1 VSDHRRRPEHPATRD
16 GREPVRGPANRACF
30 HCMDVDP
37 NRRSP
42 PCVLVIFG
50 ASGDLTARK
59 LLPALA
65 RLAGRG
71 ALPPEV
77 ALIGVARTPMTDQE
91 FADRC
96 RRTVPDEGQ
105 ARWRELTAAARYVSG
120 DYDDPTTY
128 QRLAEVLAECDR
140 RHGTAG
146 NRVYYFATPPR
157 LFGPIAVTLGK
168 AGLSVPAGDSF
179 IRAVIEKPFG
189 WDETSA
195 RELYADLSSAF
206 VEDQIFRIDH
216 YLAKET
222 VQNLLALRF
231 ANSIFEPIWNRTWV
245 DNVQITVAE
254 TLGVGERGA
263 FYETTGAMRDIV
275 QNHVL
280 QVLSLFLMEPPTSF
294 HPEAI
299 RDEKVKLLRAIRP
312 LEEEAEIAA
321 DAVRGQYTR
330 GGTRDDLMA
339 GYRDEPDVD
348 PLSATET
355 FVAMRL
361 EVQNWR
367 WTGVPVYVRT
377 GKRLPAR
384 VTEVAIEFH
393 RPPQLPLFPGTAEGL
408 EPDALIVRVQP
419 DEGLSLRFG
428 AKVPGHAFRV
438 QKASMDFSYASFE
451 EQSPDAYERVLLDA
465 LIGDPT
471 LFIRADEVGR
481 SWRIVDPVMQYWA
494 HDGRPIPLYQAATWG
509 PPEAAALIARDGRSW
524 RPTGRR
530 GGAQH

>member
-1 VSDHRRRPEHPATRD
+1 MLRRMNVEAD
-16 GREPVRGPANRACF
+16 
-30 HCMDVDP
+30 
-37 NRRSP
+37 RRSP

-59 LLPALA
+59 LLPALE
-65 RLAGRG
+65 RLAGYG
-71 ALPPEV
+71 ALPSEV
-77 ALIGVARTPMTDQE
+77 ALVGVARTPMTDTE
-91 FADRC
+91 FGSLC
-96 RRTVPDEGQ
+96 RRTVGGSDHP
-105 ARWRELTAAARYVSG
+105 RWKELATSARYVHG
-120 DYDDPTTY
+120 GYDDPATY
-128 QRLAEVLAECDR
+128 QRLSEVMAECDDQL
-140 RHGTAG
+140 GTAG
-146 NRVYYFATPPR
+146 NRVYYLATPPR
-157 LFGPIAVTLGK
+157 LFGPIATSLGK
-168 AGLSVPAGDSF
+168 AGLSVPDGDGF
-179 IRAVIEKPFG
+179 VRAVVEKPFG
-189 WDETSA
+189 WDEVSA
-195 RELYADLSSAF
+195 RELYGELSSAF
-206 VEDQIFRIDH
+206 TEEQIFRIDH

-254 TLGVGERGA
+254 TLGVGERGG

-294 HPEAI
+294 HAEAI
-299 RDEKVKLLRAIRP
+299 RDEKVKLLRAIQP
-312 LEEEAEIAA
+312 LDDEAEIAA
-321 DAVRGQYTR
+321 NAVRAQYTR
-330 GGTRDDLMA
+330 GGTREDLMP
-339 GYRDEPDVD
+339 GYRDEPGVD

-384 VTEVAIEFH
+384 VTEVAMEFR

-419 DEGLSLRFG
+419 DEGLTLRFG

-438 QKASMDFSYASFE
+438 QKASMDFSYESFD
-451 EQSPDAYERVLLDA
+451 EQSPDAYERVILDA

-481 SWRIVDPVMQYWA
+481 SWRIVDPVMRYWA
-494 HDGRPIPLYQAATWG
+494 GDRRPIPLYQAATWG
-509 PPEAAALIARDGRSW
+509 PPEADALIARDGRRW
-524 RPTGRR
+524 RHST
-530 GGAQH
+530 

>member
-1 VSDHRRRPEHPATRD
+1 M
-16 GREPVRGPANRACF
+16 N
-30 HCMDVDP
+30 VDAD
-37 NRRSP
+37 RRSP

-59 LLPALA
+59 LLPALE
-65 RLAGRG
+65 RLAGYG

-77 ALIGVARTPMTDQE
+77 ALVGVARTPMADAE
-91 FADRC
+91 FGNLCGRSVSGEDNL
-96 RRTVPDEGQ
+96 
-105 ARWRELTAAARYVSG
+105 RWKDLTSAARYVHG
-120 DYDDPTTY
+120 DYDDPATY
-128 QRLAEVLAECDR
+128 QRLAEVLADCDQ

-157 LFGPIAVTLGK
+157 LFGPIAKSLGK
-168 AGLSVPAGDSF
+168 AGLSVPAGDSSV
-179 IRAVIEKPFG
+179 RAVVEKPFG
-189 WDETSA
+189 WDEASA

-206 VEDQIFRIDH
+206 VEEQIFRIDH

-231 ANSIFEPIWNRTWV
+231 ANSVFEPIWNRTWV

-254 TLGVGERGA
+254 TLGVGERGG

-294 HPEAI
+294 HAEAI

-312 LEEEAEIAA
+312 LDEEADIAA
-321 DAVRGQYTR
+321 HAVRGQYTR
-330 GGTRDDLMA
+330 GGTREDLMP
-339 GYRDEPDVD
+339 GYREEPGVD

-367 WTGVPVYVRT
+367 WTGVPIYVRT
-377 GKRLPAR
+377 GKRLPVR
-384 VTEVAIEFH
+384 LTEVAMEFR
-393 RPPQLPLFPGTAEGL
+393 RPPQLPLFPGTAERL

-438 QKASMDFSYASFE
+438 QKASMDFSYESFE
-451 EQSPDAYERVLLDA
+451 EQSPDAYERVILDA

-481 SWRIVDPVMQYWA
+481 SWRIVDPVMRFWTTDEQ
-494 HDGRPIPLYQAATWG
+494 PIPLYQASTWG
-509 PPEAAALIARDGRSW
+509 PSEANALIARDGRSW
-524 RPTGRR
+524 RHST
-530 GGAQH
+530 

>member
-1 VSDHRRRPEHPATRD
+1 M
-16 GREPVRGPANRACF
+16 N
-30 HCMDVDP
+30 VDAD
-37 NRRSP
+37 RRSP

-59 LLPALA
+59 LLPALE
-65 RLAGRG
+65 RLAGYG

-77 ALIGVARTPMTDQE
+77 ALVGVARTPMADAE
-91 FADRC
+91 FGNLCC
-96 RRTVPDEGQ
+96 RSVSGGDNQ
-105 ARWRELTAAARYVSG
+105 RWKDLTSAARYVHG
-120 DYDDPTTY
+120 DYDDPATY
-128 QRLAEVLAECDR
+128 QGLAEVLADCDQ

-157 LFGPIAVTLGK
+157 LFGPIAMSLGK
-168 AGLSVPAGDSF
+168 AGLSVPAGDSSV
-179 IRAVIEKPFG
+179 RAVVEKPFG
-189 WDETSA
+189 WDEISA

-231 ANSIFEPIWNRTWV
+231 ANSVFEPIWNRTWV

-254 TLGVGERGA
+254 TLGVGERGG

-294 HPEAI
+294 HAEAI
-299 RDEKVKLLRAIRP
+299 RDEKVKLLRAIQP
-312 LEEEAEIAA
+312 LDQEADIAA
-321 DAVRGQYTR
+321 HAVRGQYTR
-330 GGTRDDLMA
+330 GGTREDLMP
-339 GYRDEPDVD
+339 GYREEPGVD

-367 WTGVPVYVRT
+367 WTGVPIYVRT

-384 VTEVAIEFH
+384 LTEVAMEFR
-393 RPPQLPLFPGTAEGL
+393 RPPQLPLFPGTAERL

-438 QKASMDFSYASFE
+438 QKASMDFSYESFD
-451 EQSPDAYERVLLDA
+451 EQSPDAYERVILDA

-471 LFIRADEVGR
+471 LFIRADEVAR
-481 SWRIVDPVMQYWA
+481 SWRIVDPVMQFWA
-494 HDGRPIPLYQAATWG
+494 ADQRPIPLYQAATWG
-509 PPEAAALIARDGRSW
+509 PSEASALIARDGRSW
-524 RPTGRR
+524 RHST
-530 GGAQH
+530 

>member
-1 VSDHRRRPEHPATRD
+1 MTTELD
-16 GREPVRGPANRACF
+16 
-30 HCMDVDP
+30 
-37 NRRSP
+37 RRSP
-42 PCVLVIFG
+42 ACVLVIFG

-59 LLPALA
+59 LLPALE
-65 RLAGRG
+65 RLAAYG

-77 ALIGVARTPMTDQE
+77 ALVGVARTQMTDEE
-91 FADRC
+91 FGDLC
-96 RRTVPDEGQ
+96 RRSVAGDGNR
-105 ARWRELTAAARYVSG
+105 RWEELAAGARYVHG
-120 DYDDPTTY
+120 GYDDPATY
-128 QRLAEVLAECDR
+128 ARLAEVLAECDR

-146 NRVYYFATPPR
+146 NRVYYFSTPPR
-157 LFGPIAVTLGK
+157 LFGPIAVSLGK
-168 AGLSVPAGDSF
+168 AGLSTPDGDSF
-179 IRAVIEKPFG
+179 VRVVVEKPFG
-189 WDETSA
+189 WDEDSA

-206 VEDQIFRIDH
+206 VEEQIFRIDH

-254 TLGVGERGA
+254 TLGVGERGG

-312 LEEEAEIAA
+312 LDEEPEIAA
-321 DAVRGQYTR
+321 NAVRGQYSR
-330 GGTRDDLMA
+330 GGTREELMP
-339 GYRDEPDVD
+339 GYREEPGVD
-348 PLSATET
+348 PLSSTET
-355 FVAMRL
+355 FIGLRL
-361 EVQNWR
+361 DIANWR
-367 WTGVPVYVRT
+367 WAGVPVYVRT

-384 VTEVAIEFH
+384 VTEVAMEFR
-393 RPPQLPLFPGTAEGL
+393 RPPQLPLFPGTSGDL
-408 EPDALIVRVQP
+408 EPDALVVRVQP
-419 DEGLSLRFG
+419 DEGLSLVFG

-438 QKASMDFSYASFE
+438 QKASMDFSYESFA
-451 EQSPDAYERVLLDA
+451 EQSPEAYERVILDA

-481 SWRIVDPVMQYWA
+481 SWRIVDPVLQYWNQ
-494 HDGRPIPLYQAATWG
+494 DPRPIPLYQAATWG
-509 PPEAAALIARDGRSW
+509 PTEATELIARDGRSW
-524 RPTGRR
+524 RHR
-530 GGAQH
+530 

>member
-1 VSDHRRRPEHPATRD
+1 MT
-16 GREPVRGPANRACF
+16 
-30 HCMDVDP
+30 VDAD
-37 NRRSP
+37 RRSP

-65 RLAGRG
+65 RLASYG

-77 ALIGVARTPMTDQE
+77 ALVGLARTPMTDDE
-91 FADRC
+91 FGDLC
-96 RRTVPDEGQ
+96 RRSVSGDGDE
-105 ARWRELTAAARYVSG
+105 RWKALTAAARYVHG
-120 DYDDPTTY
+120 GYDDPGTY
-128 QRLAEVLAECDR
+128 QRLAEVMTECDH

-157 LFGPIAVTLGK
+157 LFGPIAVSLGK
-168 AGLSVPAGDSF
+168 AGLAVPDGDGF
-179 IRAVIEKPFG
+179 VRAVIEKPFG
-189 WDETSA
+189 WDEVSA
-195 RELYADLSSAF
+195 KDLYADLSSGF
-206 VEDQIFRIDH
+206 VEEQIFRIDH

-254 TLGVGERGA
+254 TLGVGDRGG

-294 HPEAI
+294 HAEAI

-312 LEEEAEIAA
+312 LDEEAEIAA
-321 DAVRGQYTR
+321 YAVRGQYTR
-330 GGTRDDLMA
+330 GGTREDLMP
-339 GYRDEPDVD
+339 GYRDEPGVD

-367 WTGVPVYVRT
+367 WTGVPIYVRT

-384 VTEVAIEFH
+384 LTEVAMEFR

-438 QKASMDFSYASFE
+438 QKASMDFSYESFE
-451 EQSPDAYERVLLDA
+451 EQSPDAYERVILDA

-481 SWRIVDPVMQYWA
+481 SWRIVDPVMHYWSG
-494 HDGRPIPLYQAATWG
+494 DRRPIPLYQAATWG
-509 PPEAAALIARDGRSW
+509 PPEADLLIARDGRSW
-524 RPTGRR
+524 RHST
-530 GGAQH
+530 

>member
-1 VSDHRRRPEHPATRD
+1 M
-16 GREPVRGPANRACF
+16 N
-30 HCMDVDP
+30 VDAD
-37 NRRSP
+37 RRSP

-65 RLAGRG
+65 RLAGYG

-77 ALIGVARTPMTDQE
+77 ALVGVARTPMTDDE
-91 FADRC
+91 FGDLC
-96 RRTVPDEGQ
+96 RRGVPGDGDQ
-105 ARWRELTAAARYVSG
+105 RWRELTAAARYVHG
-120 DYDDPTTY
+120 GYDDPATY
-128 QRLAEVLAECDR
+128 QRLAEVMDECDR

-157 LFGPIAVTLGK
+157 LFGPIAVSLGK
-168 AGLSVPAGDSF
+168 AGLSVPDGDAF
-179 IRAVIEKPFG
+179 VRAVIEKPFG
-189 WDETSA
+189 WDEVSA
-195 RELYADLSSAF
+195 KDLYADLSTAF
-206 VEDQIFRIDH
+206 VEEQIFRIDH

-254 TLGVGERGA
+254 TLGVGERGG

-299 RDEKVKLLRAIRP
+299 RDEKVKLLRAILP
-312 LEEEAEIAA
+312 MDTEEVIATN
-321 DAVRGQYTR
+321 AVRGQYSR
-330 GGTRDDLMA
+330 GGTRQELMP
-339 GYRDEPDVD
+339 GYREEPGVD
-348 PLSATET
+348 PLSTTET

-361 EVQNWR
+361 KVQNWR
-367 WTGVPVYVRT
+367 WNSVPVYVRT
-377 GKRLPAR
+377 GKRLPIR
-384 VTEVAIEFH
+384 TTELAMQFH
-393 RPPQLPLFPGTAEGL
+393 RPPSLPLFPSTDATL

-428 AKVPGHAFRV
+428 AKIPGHAFRV
-438 QKASMDFSYASFE
+438 QKASMDFSYESFE
-451 EQSPDAYERVLLDA
+451 QEAIDAYERVILDA

-481 SWRIVDPVMQYWA
+481 SWRIVDPVLEYWST
-494 HDGRPIPLYQAATWG
+494 DTRPIPLYQAATWG
-509 PPEAAALIARDGRSW
+509 PREADALIAR
-524 RPTGRR
+524 
-530 GGAQH
+530 H

>member
-1 VSDHRRRPEHPATRD
+1 MVTRAE
-16 GREPVRGPANRACF
+16 RTA
-30 HCMDVDP
+30 
-37 NRRSP
+37 P

-59 LLPALA
+59 LLPALE
-65 RLAGRG
+65 RLAAHGG
-71 ALPPEV
+71 LPDEV
-77 ALIGVARTPMTDQE
+77 ALVGMARTAMTDEE
-91 FADRC
+91 FRAYC
-96 RRTVPDEGQ
+96 REAVPGTGNPRWQ
-105 ARWRELTAAARYVSG
+105 ALVDSARYVAG
-120 DYDDPTTY
+120 AYDDPAAY
-128 QRLAEVLAECDR
+128 QRLADVLGECDR
-140 RHGTAG
+140 DRGTAG
-146 NRVYYFATPPR
+146 SRVYYFSVPAR
-157 LFGPIAVTLGK
+157 VFGPIAVSLGK
-168 AGLSVPAGDSF
+168 AGLGRADGAGF
-179 IRAVIEKPFG
+179 VRAVIEKPFG
-189 WDETSA
+189 WDEDSA
-195 RELYADLSSAF
+195 RALYVDLSTAF
-206 VEDQIFRIDH
+206 GEDQIFRIDH

-231 ANSIFEPIWNRTWV
+231 ANSIFEPLWNRTWV

-254 TLGVGERGA
+254 TIGVGDRGG

-312 LEEEAEIAA
+312 LDEEAEIAA
-321 DAVRGQYTR
+321 NAVRGQYTR
-330 GGTRDDLMA
+330 GGTREDLMP
-339 GYRDEPDVD
+339 GYRDEPGVD

-367 WTGVPVYVRT
+367 WTGVPMHVRT

-384 VTEVAIEFH
+384 LTEVAMEFR

-438 QKASMDFSYASFE
+438 QKASMDFSYESFE
-451 EQSPDAYERVLLDA
+451 EQSPDAYERVILDA

-481 SWRIVDPVMQYWA
+481 SWRIVDPVMQYWSG
-494 HDGRPIPLYQAATWG
+494 DRRPIPLYQAATWG
-509 PPEAAALIARDGRSW
+509 PPEAGQLIARDGRSW
-524 RPTGRR
+524 R
-530 GGAQH
+530 HSS

>member
-1 VSDHRRRPEHPATRD
+1 MTDDEFGD
-16 GREPVRGPANRACF
+16 LC
-30 HCMDVDP
+30 
-37 NRRSP
+37 RRS
-42 PCVLVIFG
+42 V
-50 ASGDLTARK
+50 SGQDDPRWAALTA
-59 LLPALA
+59 
-65 RLAGRG
+65 
-71 ALPPEV
+71 
-77 ALIGVARTPMTDQE
+77 T
-91 FADRC
+91 
-96 RRTVPDEGQ
+96 
-105 ARWRELTAAARYVSG
+105 ARYVHG
-120 DYDDPTTY
+120 GYDDPATY
-128 QRLAEVLAECDR
+128 ARLAEVMAECDA
-140 RHGTAG
+140 RHGCAG
-146 NRVYYFATPPR
+146 NRVYYFSTPPR
-157 LFGPIAVTLGK
+157 LFGPIAESLGK
-168 AGLSVPAGDSF
+168 AGLSVPDGDGF
-179 IRAVIEKPFG
+179 VRAVIEKPFG
-189 WDETSA
+189 WDEPSA
-195 RELYADLSSAF
+195 RELYASLTTAF
-206 VEDQIFRIDH
+206 TEEQIFRIDH

-254 TLGVGERGA
+254 TLGVGDRGG

-294 HPEAI
+294 HAEGI
-299 RDEKVKLLRAIRP
+299 RDEKVKLLRAIHP
-312 LEEEAEIAA
+312 LEQEAEIAA
-321 DAVRGQYTR
+321 NAVRGQYTR
-330 GGTRDDLMA
+330 GGTRTDLMP
-339 GYRDEPDVD
+339 GYRDEPGVD

-367 WTGVPVYVRT
+367 WTGVPIYVRT

-384 VTEVAIEFH
+384 VTEVAMEFR
-393 RPPQLPLFPGTAEGL
+393 RPPQLPLFPGTTEEL

-438 QKASMDFSYASFE
+438 QKASMDFSYQSFE
-451 EQSPDAYERVLLDA
+451 EESPDAYERVILDA

-494 HDGRPIPLYQAATWG
+494 ADPRPIPLYQAATWG
-509 PPEAAALIARDGRSW
+509 PPEAETLIARDGRRW
-524 RPTGRR
+524 RQSG
-530 GGAQH
+530 